1 MKMKVI
7 ACEVNTGGGSM
18 VTIIKCDLWD
28 YCLVT
33 NDESVAVYTQEDH
46 FWEGEDPIEFTLVK
60 SGE

>member
-1 MKMKVI
+1 
-7 ACEVNTGGGSM
+7 

-33 NDESVAVYTQEDH
+33 NDESVAVYQQEDH